1 MELKSERWETP
12 INNASSNNLKDFSE
26 QFEKRLKSD
35 DCAPLEKKVVEV
47 INEICKVDLKP
58 VEWENPF
65 PTSIILVE
73 RRSWTPTDLTPEQ
86 KEIIFKIAP
95 LIPNVELKARINDI
109 AWTYCERSNT
119 TFRETAIEA

>member
-1 MELKSERWETP
+1 MELKSEWWEIP

-58 VEWENPF
+58 DEWENPF

-73 RRSWTPTDLTPEQ
+73 RKSWTPTDLTPEQ
-86 KEIIFKIAP
+86 KEIIFKLP
-95 LIPNVELKARINDI
+95 LLYQ
-109 AWTYCERSNT
+109 T
-119 TFRETAIEA
+119 